1 MLRRMRNKK
10 SWKKILVFTVIL
22 ILITLAIILLVR
34 YAPKPPEEKMQNAR
48 IALSEAVSSNADIYS
63 KKLYHEAKA
72 YYDSAMINWQ
82 EENKRFMYFRN
93 YEKAASFAEL
103 SAKKARQAAKISRN
117 YVLDLNIFLKQKIE
131 KLTKTVD
138 QIDKIFDS
146 YPLSPL
152 VWNRISK
159 GKMLL
164 KESEVAYK
172 KGQFAQSKVKIAD
185 SELLLSD
192 SYEKAMTNLKD
203 YFNSYPVW
211 KNWAD
216 RTIRE
221 SRQNQSY
228 SIIIDK
234 YSRKC
239 LVYYAGVKKYEYT
252 VELGKNWVGDK
263 RVKGDK
269 ATPEGMY
276 KIIRKIGSN
285 KTKYHKALLIDYPNK
300 TDKEEFRKEIAKG
313 TLPRTAKIGS
323 LIEIHGDGGR
333 GVDWTEGCV
342 ALTDSEIDVIFKIAR
357 EGTPV
362 TIIGSMV
369 NIDQILD

>member
-1 MLRRMRNKK
+1 MGRKK
-10 SWKKILVFTVIL
+10 SWKKIIIFTVVL
-22 ILITLAIILLVR
+22 VLITLAIILLVR
-34 YAPKPPEEKMQNAR
+34 YAPKPPSEKMQNAR

-63 KKLYHEAKA
+63 KKLYYEAKT
-72 YYDSAMINWQ
+72 YYDSAMLSWQ
-82 EENKRFMYFRN
+82 SENKRFMYFRD
-93 YEKAASFAEL
+93 YTKVASYADL
-103 SAKKARQAAKISRN
+103 SARKARQAAKISRN
-117 YVLDLNIFLKQKIE
+117 YALDLNAFLKQKIE
-131 KLTKTVD
+131 KLTNTVEL
-138 QIDKIFDS
+138 IDKFFDS
-146 YPLSPL
+146 YPLSPE

-172 KGQFAQSKVKIAD
+172 KGQFAQAKIKMAD
-185 SELLLSD
+185 SELLLND
-192 SYEKAMTNLKD
+192 SYEKAMTHLKN
-203 YFNSYPVW
+203 YFHSYPIW

-239 LVYYAGVKKYEYT
+239 LVYSGGVKKYEY
-252 VELGKNWVGDK
+252 VIELGKNWVGDK

-276 KIIRKIGSN
+276 RIIKKFGSN
-285 KTKYHKALLIDYPNK
+285 KTKYHKALLINYPNEN
-300 TDKEEFRKEIAKG
+300 DLEEFRQEIAKG
-313 TLPRTAKIGS
+313 TLPRSSKIGS

-333 GVDWTEGCV
+333 GVDWTEGCI
-342 ALTDSEIDVIFKIAR
+342 ALTDSEIDAVFKIAQ

-362 TIIGSMV
+362 TIVGSLV
-369 NIDQILD
+369 DLDQILN

>member
-1 MLRRMRNKK
+1 ME
-10 SWKKILVFTVIL
+10 V
-22 ILITLAIILLVR
+22 ILLVR
-34 YAPKPPEEKMQNAR
+34 YAPKPPSEKMQNAR
-48 IALSEAVSSNADIYS
+48 IALSEAVASNADIYS

-72 YYDSAMINWQ
+72 YYDSAMIKWQ

-93 YEKAASFAEL
+93 YEKVTSFAEL

-117 YVLDLNIFLKQKIE
+117 NVLDLNLFLKLKIE
-131 KLTKTVD
+131 KLTSTVE
-138 QIDKIFDS
+138 QIDKIFAS
-146 YPLSPL
+146 YPLSPE

-159 GKMLL
+159 GKLFL
-164 KESEVAYK
+164 KESEVAFR
-172 KGQFAQSKVKIAD
+172 KGQFAQAKVKIAD
-185 SELLLSD
+185 SELLLTD

-203 YFNSYPVW
+203 YFNSYPIW

-239 LVYYAGVKKYEYT
+239 LVYYAGIKKYEYT
-252 VELGKNWVGDK
+252 VELGKNWAGDK

-276 KIIRKIGSN
+276 KIIRKFGNN
-285 KTKYHKALLIDYPNK
+285 KTKYHKALLIDYPNE
-300 TDKEEFRKEIAKG
+300 TDREEFRMEIARG
-313 TLPRTAKIGS
+313 TLPRSAKIGN
-323 LIEIHGDGGR
+323 LIELHGDGGR

-342 ALTDSEIDVIFKIAR
+342 ALTDSEIDVIFKIAK

-362 TIIGSMV
+362 TIVGSMV
-369 NIDQILD
+369 NLNQILD

>member
-1 MLRRMRNKK
+1 MRLKK
-10 SWKKILVFTVIL
+10 VWRNTIIFIVIL
-22 ILITLAIILLVR
+22 ALIPVIILLLVR
-34 YAPKPPEEKMQNAR
+34 FTPQPPEGEVEYARLILSQAASNNA
-48 IALSEAVSSNADIYS
+48 ATYS
-63 KKLYHEAKA
+63 KKLYGEAKA
-72 YYDSAMINWQ
+72 LYDSAMLNW
-82 EENKRFMYFRN
+82 ESENKRFIYFRN
-93 YEKAASFAEL
+93 YDMVARFAEL
-103 SAKKARQAAKISRN
+103 SARKAEQATKVSRN
-117 YVLDLNIFLKQKIE
+117 NATDLNIKLKQKLDTLNNLANQLN
-131 KLTKTVD
+131 KHFT
-138 QIDKIFDS
+138 S
-146 YPLSPL
+146 YPLSSE

-172 KGQFAQSKVKIAD
+172 KGQLVQANKKITD
-185 SELLLSD
+185 SEILLTD
-192 SYEKAMTNLKD
+192 SYEKATTHLKG
-203 YFNSYPVW
+203 YFKSYLVW
-211 KNWAD
+211 KKWAD
-216 RTIRE
+216 KTIRE

-239 LVYYAGVKKYEYT
+239 LVYFGGVKKYEYN

-263 RVKGDK
+263 RVRGDK

-276 KIIRKIGSN
+276 KIVKKFGSN
-285 KTKYHKALLIDYPNK
+285 KTKYHKALLIDYPNE
-300 TDKEEFRKEIAKG
+300 TDREEFKKEIANG
-313 TLPRTAKIGS
+313 TLPKTAKIGS

-333 GVDWTEGCV
+333 GIDWTEGCV

-369 NIDQILD
+369 SLDQLLH